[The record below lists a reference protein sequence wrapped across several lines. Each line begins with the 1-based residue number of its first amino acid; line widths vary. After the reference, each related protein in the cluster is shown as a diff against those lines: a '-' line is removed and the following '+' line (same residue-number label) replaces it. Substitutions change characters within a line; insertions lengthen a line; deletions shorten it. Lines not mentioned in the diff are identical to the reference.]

1 MTIPTTA
8 KCRFEYTKQPPST
21 TRDDCNPYEKPMDII
36 RIALE
41 CVVKRQTGVTDQ
53 FDIRW
58 FRENATGA
66 VEDLGTGDP
75 VTSTSSRYCK

>member
-8 KCRFEYTKQPPST
+8 GCRFEYTKQPPST
-21 TRDDCNPYEKPMDII
+21 IRDDCSPYGGSRDII

-41 CVVKRQTGVTDQ
+41 CDVKKQKGITDE

-58 FRENATGA
+58 FRKNTTGA

-75 VTSTSSRYCK
+75 VTGTSSRYCK